1 MAITAVLAKL
11 SAIYSNLSKVD
22 NKVYGVKNGEFFEVP
37 ASGVEEAPI
46 DGNSYYREDAAWVQV
61 PAPPAPPT
69 SLTVGQ
75 VRRLIT
81 LRG

>member
-37 ASGVEEAPI
+37 A
-46 DGNSYYREDAAWVQV
+46 
-61 PAPPAPPT
+61 PPT

>member
-11 SAIYSNLSKVD
+11 SAIYSNLSKGD

-46 DGNSYYREDAAWVQV
+46 DGTAYNRKDGDWEAA
-61 PAPPAPPT
+61 T
-69 SLTVGQ
+69 SGGLTVGQ